1 MDLASYPATKVGAQ
15 QLIEAITPRL
25 VSIWKQERHQLQYD
39 DLVAII
45 NTHTAD
51 VRLSKREI
59 IYTRIK
65 RHSPDLELLPMFT
78 KGPSKVNGTVKIWAL
93 IGFPK
98 GQLCVLP
105 LVLAY
110 S

>member
-1 MDLASYPATKVGAQ
+1 MDLASYPATKTGAQ
-15 QLIEAITPRL
+15 KMIEALKPRL
-25 VSIWKQERHQLQYD
+25 ISIWKQERASLNSD
-39 DLVAII
+39 DLIVVI
-45 NTHTAD
+45 NTSTAD
-51 VRLSKREI
+51 VRLDRRES

-65 RHSPDLELLPMFT
+65 RHSPDLDILPHFT
-78 KGPSKVNGTVKIWAL
+78 RQPSKVNGTVKIWAM

-98 GQLCVLP
+98 GQICILP